1 MAFLNETYS
10 SKGEGMWRATQL
22 ANEALMYP
30 LEDAG
35 RINYIYRDN
44 SSSPYNKLISS
55 LDINKML
62 VLLISK
68 GLETDKTEHFFQI
81 EHSYSEDDI
90 LYEEVKVQK
99 AHNSLKI
106 PAKNMFIPQ
115 NATVPKR
122 DIKEGVYP
130 KKIDV
135 GLGADLYFGQDHEF
149 LRPK

>member
-1 MAFLNETYS
+1 
-10 SKGEGMWRATQL
+10 
-22 ANEALMYP
+22 MYP

-44 SSSPYNKLISS
+44 SPSPYNKLISS

-90 LYEEVKVQK
+90 LYEELKVQK

-130 KKIDV
+130 KKGQIFYIDDISANLMV
-135 GLGADLYFGQDHEF
+135 SETLWNYDPEKGKLGSHCISISDFY
-149 LRPK
+149 